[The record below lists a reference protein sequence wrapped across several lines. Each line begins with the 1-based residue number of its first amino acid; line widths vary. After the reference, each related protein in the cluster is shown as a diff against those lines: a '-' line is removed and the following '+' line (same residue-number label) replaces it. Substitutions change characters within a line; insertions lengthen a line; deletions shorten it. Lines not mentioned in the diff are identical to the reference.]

1 MNKSLVGVATD
12 PTLLRIR
19 AEYLEMPGLRL
30 TREQAQRLWGLDAD
44 TCLQFLELLTSERFL
59 DLSAQRHIRS
69 ALRWRH
75 GVSAGADGGGRRTHR
90 ADPAQ
95 SRLTTRRVFNTKDSK
110 APCA

>member
-44 TCLQFLELLTSERFL
+44 TCQQFLELLTSERFL
-59 DLSAQRHIRS
+59 DLRANGTYARRFDGAMTFPPARMASA
-69 ALRWRH
+69 
-75 GVSAGADGGGRRTHR
+75 AGPSTERT
-90 ADPAQ
+90 
-95 SRLTTRRVFNTKDSK
+95 RLK
-110 APCA
+110 AG